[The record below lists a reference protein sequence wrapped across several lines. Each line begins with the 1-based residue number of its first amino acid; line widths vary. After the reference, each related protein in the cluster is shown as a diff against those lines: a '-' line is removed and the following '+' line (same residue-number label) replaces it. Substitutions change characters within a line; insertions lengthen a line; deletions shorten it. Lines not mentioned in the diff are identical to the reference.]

1 MKLKYIIAT
10 LFAGAA
16 LLTACQKEA
25 DQHYLDEVKVST
37 SYVSL
42 PVDGGTASLTITATD
57 SWAFAKAVNIGTE
70 KAPVMAELPTWLTAS
85 TLSGAAGEV
94 TVTFSAEKTL
104 DGRTTELQINC
115 GGKTQRINVIQGLAT
130 VSNAT
135 CAEVIAGPDSKNYRV
150 TGVVTRIA
158 NTTYGNWYLQ
168 DATGEIYIYGTL
180 DAKGA
185 TKNFLSWGLEVGD
198 EITVEG
204 PKTTY
209 NGTVELV
216 DVTVVN
222 ISKSLIKVETVDPE
236 DAVLP
241 VEGGDMTVTLANKGN
256 NIGLTIPEDAKSW
269 LGVSSISDNVV
280 VLTAAANEGG
290 DRETTVTFTTSDG
303 KKNYTAELAI
313 SQKGAIIDA
322 SVADFLAAPVSS
334 TIYRV
339 TGVITSVANPTYGNV
354 NIKDFSGE
362 TYVYGIGAKGDFEK
376 LGLKLGDIVTLLG
389 NRGEYKG
396 SAQMTGGKLE
406 KSTPVTEAD
415 IPTVLSAEDGAYYR
429 VSGTV
434 KEIVNDT
441 YGNIY
446 ISDGTNDLYVYGC
459 YPGVGASGD
468 ARKGVVAAEGIEV
481 GDILTVFGPK
491 STYKGT
497 PQINGGFFW
506 SLEKGGSDE
515 PGGDEPGGDDVVTVT
530 SPYVLAVT
538 SGENNSYAGN
548 CDITINGVVWNLT
561 GNSTMDPWR
570 IGGKS
575 ITDTDRELYSKTP
588 ISFDVASIVVEH
600 GTVNDIKVNSFK
612 LIVSTNADFSAPV
625 STLTGTVTANEN
637 TTFTRP
643 EGTSWKKCYYKFI
656 YNVTVEATSNKFVQ
670 FKKATFTE

>member
-1 MKLKYIIAT
+1 MKLKYI
-10 LFAGAA
+10 FASIVAA
-16 LLTACQKEA
+16 LALVSCEKEA
-25 DQHYLDEVKVST
+25 DHYLKEIKVSS
-37 SYVSL
+37 SYVAL
-42 PVDGGTASLTITATD
+42 NTAGGSTAIEIEATD
-57 SWAFAKAVNIGTE
+57 SWSISEMPEWLSISPALGSAGKTTVNF
-70 KAPVMAELPTWLTAS
+70 S
-85 TLSGAAGEV
+85 AGEG
-94 TVTFSAEKTL
+94 E
-104 DGRTTELQINC
+104 GRTAEIVIKC
-115 GGKTQRINVIQGLAT
+115 GEKTQRINVIQGIAT

-135 CAEVIAGPDSKNYRV
+135 CAEVIAGPDSKTYRV
-150 TGVVTRIA
+150 TGTVTGIV

-168 DATGEIYIYGTL
+168 DETGEIYIYGTL
-180 DAKGA
+180 DAKGN
-185 TKNFLSWGLEVGD
+185 TKNFLSLGLEVGD
-198 EITVEG
+198 EVTVEG

-216 DVTVVN
+216 DVTVLKIN
-222 ISKSLIKVETVDPE
+222 KSLIKVESTDPE

-241 VEGGDMTVTLANKGN
+241 QEGGDLTVTLANKGN
-256 NIGLTIPEDAKSW
+256 NIGLDIPEEAKSW

-280 VLTAAANEGG
+280 VLTAAPNEGG
-290 DRETTVTFTTSDG
+290 DRETTVVFNTTDG
-303 KKNYTAELAI
+303 KKDYTAELKVT
-313 SQKGAIIDA
+313 QKGAILDV
-322 SVADFLAAPVSS
+322 SVAEFLAAPVGSV
-334 TIYRV
+334 IYRV
-339 TGVITSVANPTYGNV
+339 TGVITNVANPTYGNV
-354 NIKDFSGE
+354 YIKDFSGE
-362 TYVYGIGAKGDFEK
+362 AYVYGIGAKGDFQAEGI
-376 LGLKLGDIVTLLG
+376 LEGDIITLLG

-396 SAQMTGGKLE
+396 SAQMTGGQLE
-406 KSTPVTEAD
+406 SITPVTEAD
-415 IPTVLSAEDGAYYR
+415 IPTILAAADGGYYR
-429 VSGTV
+429 VTGTV
-434 KEIVNDT
+434 KEIKNDV

-446 ISDGTNDLYVYGC
+446 ITDGTNDLYVYGC

-491 STYKGT
+491 STYNGS

-670 FKKATFTE
+670 FKKATFSE

>member
-42 PVDGGTASLTITATD
+42 PVDGGTANLTITATD

-185 TKNFLSWGLEVGD
+185 AKNFLSWGLEVGD

-241 VEGGDMTVTLANKGN
+241 AEGGAMTVTLANKGN

-415 IPTVLSAEDGAYYR
+415 IPTILAAEDGGYYR
-429 VSGTV
+429 VTGTV

-515 PGGDEPGGDDVVTVT
+515 PGGDEPGGDEPGELGPFDTNVAHVLGTSSYDDGVINVT
-530 SPYVLAVT
+530 L
-538 SGENNSYAGN
+538 GENSYENVFSLKFGTSKKYGDATITLPAG
-548 CDITINGVVWNLT
+548 TKKVTYYAVAWK
-561 GNSTMDPWR
+561 GNPATLKFSVGENV
-570 IGGKS
+570 IG
-575 ITDTDRELYSKTP
+575 TQ
-588 ISFDVASIVVEH
+588 DVAA
-600 GTVNDIKVNSFK
+600 ND
-612 LIVSTNADFSAPV
+612 
-625 STLTGTVTANEN
+625 G
-637 TTFTRP
+637 
-643 EGTSWKKCYYKFI
+643 
-656 YNVTVEATSNKFVQ
+656 ATSNSPYTITVTDSDKYEMAFETALAADTTVKVETCEGTNTGFRALLFGIQ
-670 FKKATFTE
+670 AAK